1 MRCNIVVSM
10 TRETFTCLVSVGT
23 WMVFTAA
30 ACCVAAA
37 QSKPSPSA
45 NPLGPFAE
53 SIERRQREQ
62 DLRSLPQKLR
72 ARRVHDVANPQLI
85 KQMNEDFIR
94 IQTIRAEAVRVIAAG
109 TPFDLRKLENDS
121 DEIRKRASRLR
132 NALALSD
139 EPAATRP
146 GRKVLTTEWVHD
158 AVFDLCIEISRF
170 TENPMFKRNGVYTVR
185 DATEAN
191 KALDTV
197 IALARDIGKAAER
210 LRKSN

>member
-1 MRCNIVVSM
+1 M

-72 ARRVHDVANPQLI
+72 ARRVHDVANPHLI
-85 KQMNEDFIR
+85 KQMNEDFVR
-94 IQTIRAEAVRVIAAG
+94 IQTIRAEVVRLIASG
-109 TPFDLRKLENDS
+109 TLFDLKTLGNDS

-132 NALALSD
+132 ASLALSEKPD
-139 EPAATRP
+139 TTRQR
-146 GRKVLTTEWVHD
+146 RKILTTESVHE

-170 TENPMFKRNGVYTVR
+170 TENPMFKANGVYTVR

-191 KALDTV
+191 RALDTV

>member
-1 MRCNIVVSM
+1 M
-10 TRETFTCLVSVGT
+10 TREAFTCLVSVGT

-72 ARRVHDVANPQLI
+72 ARRVHHVADPQLI

-94 IQTIRAEAVRVIAAG
+94 IQTIRAEAVRVIAGG
-109 TPFDLRKLENDS
+109 TRFDLKKLENDS

-132 NALALSD
+132 VSLALS
-139 EPAATRP
+139 EETRTARA
-146 GRKVLTTEWVHD
+146 GKKILTIELVHD
-158 AVFDLCIEISRF
+158 AVFDLCLEISRF
-170 TENPMFKRNGVYTVR
+170 TENPMFKANGVYTVR

-191 KALDTV
+191 RALDTV
-197 IALARDIGKAAER
+197 IALARNIGKAAER